1 MGNAYPIELRE
12 CVVAA
17 YERGDGSYVSIGLA
31 FRVGQTTV
39 KRWVSQQRREG
50 HLTPQK
56 RGGGRRSDVSLMEIE
71 VILSK
76 RGDANAGE
84 IAAAYK
90 RERRGKARRH
100 VSSIKRALYRG
111 GYVVKKTPTCAGAVA
126 AGCRGETGCLLAAC
140 ETNIPA
146 EDGLSR

>member
-12 CVVAA
+12 RVVAA
-17 YERGDGSYVSIGLA
+17 YERGDGSYVSIGFA

-84 IAAAYK
+84 IAAAYN

-111 GYVVKKTPTCAGAVA
+111 GYVVKKNAYV
-126 AGCRGETGCLLAAC
+126 RGSSCGRMSRRNGMPTGCM
-140 ETNIPA
+140 
-146 EDGLSR
+146 